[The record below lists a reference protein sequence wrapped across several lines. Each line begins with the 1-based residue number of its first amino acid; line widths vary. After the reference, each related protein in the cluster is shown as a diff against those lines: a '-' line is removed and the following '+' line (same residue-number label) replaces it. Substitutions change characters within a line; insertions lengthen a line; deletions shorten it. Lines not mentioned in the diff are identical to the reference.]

1 MSVNWNILNLAGGAT
16 RSSGSLS
23 YAWLSDGTK
32 VSTRADDG
40 SGHGVQKRYLGSFV
54 YSNNTDLSTDRPT
67 EVESIAWDEGRL
79 FFDLSAAVEEVAE
92 PGVIDPDR
100 VPEMQEFP
108 DEPIDSVDVDVLGLY
123 RDCLFATDHLGNV
136 RTVIDITTDLVSPS
150 IMEQNNYLPFGT
162 LLPRTDPVYDFGN
175 RWRYA
180 AKEEQ
185 RFGPADLGL
194 LDFGAR
200 MYDPFTARWP
210 SPDPMAAKYPGHSP
224 FNYCEGS
231 PINRIDPQGDTIVV
245 LYARSGAYGLG
256 HMAILVQDK
265 DGVYHLFSKN
275 GVKRKDDGTLKR
287 DANDDLDVI
296 ISDVQSFLNNLDS
309 NKSNQKEGSEDPY
322 YTHGFMIATT
332 SEQDA
337 TIAETMKQEIAK
349 DYNFFFSNCGEAV
362 INSLKAGKVST
373 SNTIL
378 DIMSPLMQ
386 GPISGA
392 VNKTLDY
399 MVPLKSFVNI
409 ILGNPGGKMYRPQ
422 KNKKNE
428 K

>member
-1 MSVNWNILNLAGGAT
+1 MSRQTSTRFRFLLNLTSSASLPGGT
-16 RSSGSLS
+16 FS

-32 VSTRADDG
+32 VSARADDG

-136 RTVIDITTDLVSPS
+136 RTVIDISTDLVSPS
-150 IMEQNNYLPFGT
+150 IVEQNNYLPFGSR
-162 LLPRTDPVYDFGN
+162 LPLTDPAYDFGN

-200 MYDPFTARWP
+200 MYDPFTARWT
-210 SPDPMAAKYPGHSP
+210 SPDPMTAKYPGHSP

-245 LYARSGAYGLG
+245 LYARSGAYGFG
-256 HMAILVQDK
+256 HMAILIQDEK
-265 DGVYHLFSKN
+265 GVYHLYSKN
-275 GVKRKDDGTLKR
+275 GDKFKGPKHADNEGDPFDD
-287 DANDDLDVI
+287 I
-296 ISDVQSFLNNLDS
+296 QSFLDGIHNAPGKSMS
-309 NKSNQKEGSEDPY
+309 NGKPY
-322 YTHGFMIATT
+322 YTQGYMIATT
-332 SEQDA
+332 PEQDA
-337 TIAETMKQEIAK
+337 KIRETMQGEVDNK
-349 DYNFFFSNCGEAV
+349 YNFFFSNCGQAV
-362 INSLKAGKVST
+362 MNSLEAADVPTST
-373 SNTIL
+373 FIL
-378 DIMSPLMQ
+378 EALPKSTP
-386 GPISGA
+386 GP
-392 VNKTLDY
+392 
-399 MVPLKSFVNI
+399 P
-409 ILGNPGGKMYRPQ
+409 
-422 KNKKNE
+422 
-428 K
+428 